1 MSRRWADHP
10 DRRPAVIA
18 GASSGIGAATA
29 VALGAAGFPVA
40 VGARRLDR
48 CEKVAAQIREAGGDA
63 VAHQLDVTSDES
75 VASFADAVSRDLG
88 AIDVVV
94 ANAGTIVPGPILQ
107 ADTADIGGEID
118 VSILGTHRLLKRFVP
133 AMVERAR
140 GDFVVVSSDVVPNPR
155 PGVAGYVS
163 GKWGLEGLATVA
175 RMELEGTGVRVSMV
189 RPGPTFTEI
198 ANEWDPDETLSV
210 VESWR
215 AFGLIR
221 HNGFLLDVQ
230 MAQAI
235 LNVVSMPKGSYL
247 SIVEVQPEAPVVR
260 PRDAAG
266 EEKA

>member
-1 MSRRWADHP
+1 MSRRFPPHP
-10 DRRPAVIA
+10 ERRPAVVA

-48 CEKVAAQIREAGGDA
+48 CEKVAAQIREAGGEA
-63 VAHQLDVTSDES
+63 VAHTLDVTSEVSVTEFARAVTDE
-75 VASFADAVSRDLG
+75 LG
-88 AIDVVV
+88 DVDVVI
-94 ANAGTIVPGPILQ
+94 ANAGTIVPAPILR
-107 ADTADIGGEID
+107 ADTAAIAAEID
-118 VSILGTHRLLKRFVP
+118 VSILGAHRLLRAFVP
-133 AMVERAR
+133 GMVERAH

-175 RMELEGTGVRVSMV
+175 RMELEGTGVRVCMV

-198 ANEWDPDETLSV
+198 ASEWDPEQVIAV
-210 VESWR
+210 VESWK
-215 AFGLIR
+215 AFGLAR
-221 HNGFLLDVQ
+221 HTGFLLDVH

-247 SIVEVQPEAPVVR
+247 SVVEVQPEAPVER
-260 PRDAAG
+260 S
-266 EEKA
+266 EKSGKPS